1 MNSVDIAI
9 LIVFGISCLA
19 GFMRGFTREILGLF
33 TWFGSTLATY
43 MAVPLMGGIAR
54 GHIAN
59 PMIADAVTAV
69 VLFII
74 FLIIFSL
81 ISGAVSNSVKRSN
94 LGSIDRALGVSF
106 GIVRAVVIVCSI
118 EILFSTFTLRP
129 NQSSTIQMARFTPMI
144 RRAADNLIIWL
155 PQNVREFIATQQ
167 SESMS
172 KTQPNVPTLNPKADS
187 LENILANAAQNI
199 VTDSI
204 INNQSQAVQNFLSP
218 NQPTP
223 SHQSQTQPNTVV
235 LMPPKTS
242 EDTEKTAESLANL
255 TPQAMDVKGNDG
267 DYNKRQR
274 RDLDRLVQI
283 NQ

>member
-33 TWFGSTLATY
+33 TWFGSALATY

-59 PMIADAVTAV
+59 PMIADAATAV
-69 VLFII
+69 VLFIV

-106 GIVRAVVIVCSI
+106 GIVRAVVVVCSI
-118 EILFSTFTLRP
+118 EILFSTFTLRA
-129 NQSSTIQMARFTPMI
+129 NQSDTIQMARFTPMI

-155 PQNVREFIATQQ
+155 PQNVREFIDTQQ
-167 SESMS
+167 LESMS
-172 KTQPNVPTLNPKADS
+172 KTQPNAPALNPNTNS
-187 LENILANAAQNI
+187 LENILTNAAQNI
-199 VTDSI
+199 VTDSVV
-204 INNQSQAVQNFLSP
+204 NNQSQAVQKLLNP
-218 NQPTP
+218 TQPTP
-223 SHQSQTQPNTVV
+223 TAPQPQQNAVV
-235 LMPPKTS
+235 ATPPP

>member
-1 MNSVDIAI
+1 MNSMDIAI

-19 GFMRGFTREILGLF
+19 GFMRGFTREVLGLF
-33 TWFGSTLATY
+33 TWLGSTLATY

-81 ISGAVSNSVKRSN
+81 ISGAVSNTVKRSN

-129 NQSSTIQMARFTPMI
+129 NQSETIQMARFTPMI
-144 RRAADNLIIWL
+144 RRAADNLIVWL

-172 KTQPNVPTLNPKADS
+172 KTQPNAPILNPNNDS
-187 LENILANAAQNI
+187 LENILSNAAQNI
-199 VTDSI
+199 VTDNVVNS
-204 INNQSQAVQNFLSP
+204 QSQAVQKFLNPSQP
-218 NQPTP
+218 NQQVPTP
-223 SHQSQTQPNTVV
+223 QPNAVV
-235 LMPPKTS
+235 VTSPKQP